1 MERLQDQAH
10 PVRCFCAVCFSA
22 DNHSAFVREY
32 LRSVFSPSLSISFD
46 LVETSQG
53 FVAHLIFSNTAF
65 ASLTVCETFPDR
77 ASAERWIST
86 GVEAADNVSLSGG
99 PCNTA
104 TLSPAG
110 ESSC

>member
-1 MERLQDQAH
+1 MESMQGQAH
-10 PVRCFCAVCFSA
+10 PVSCSCAVCFSA
-22 DNHSAFVREY
+22 ENHAAFVREY
-32 LRSVFSPSLSISFD
+32 LRCVFSPSLSISFD

-53 FVAHLIFSNTAF
+53 FVAHLIFSNSAF
-65 ASLTVCETFPDR
+65 ASLTVCETFPDF

-86 GVEAADNVSLSGG
+86 GAEAADNVSLSGG

-110 ESSC
+110 EFSC